1 MLRAPARRQPLLA
14 RSLPTM
20 LATISLLSAALLTPP
35 IEANTVATL
44 TRSHDAAG
52 RTLVTVICTE
62 PIAEGSFRTFPLTDP
77 PRAVVALEGITSSV
91 DAAEL
96 WIDDGRVEK
105 IRLIHHPDRVPPEL
119 LVALD
124 LTVETARVLELRHE
138 MERLVIVVGTEPA
151 SVPTIAPTTATTP
164 SPSPT
169 PEPAPATTTPPPSPT
184 VTQTHQPSPT
194 TTPTP
199 TPTPM
204 SAPTRTPSPEPT
216 EAPSIEPTA
225 TAAAEPVS
233 TPVPPP
239 PVGLDS
245 LPTPMAATGNGSR
258 LEKIS
263 ASNRSDGS
271 TLVRIS
277 AGGPLPRG
285 CARHMVVAG
294 EPPRIVVTMRG
305 ISAPDLPR
313 TIEFD
318 DVNLRRIRLIH
329 DAETSDGE
337 LHMVIQPSRA
347 GVAIGEMR
355 QLGPHLV
362 VVLSPPASP
371 ADH

>member
-1 MLRAPARRQPLLA
+1 MPRGPAHRQPHLQ
-14 RSLPTM
+14 RTLPTV
-20 LATISLLSAALLTPP
+20 LATISLLSAALFTPP

-44 TRSHDAAG
+44 TRSHDAGG

-62 PIAEGSFRTFPLTDP
+62 PIPEGSFRTFPLTDP
-77 PRAVVALEGITSSV
+77 PRAVVALEGITTAV
-91 DAAEL
+91 DQAEL
-96 WIDDGRVEK
+96 WIRDGHIERV
-105 IRLIHHPDRVPPEL
+105 RLIHHPDRVPPEL
-119 LVALD
+119 LVTLD

-138 MERLVIVVGTEPA
+138 TEKLVIVVGTDPA
-151 SVPTIAPTTATTP
+151 SIPTFAPTTP
-164 SPSPT
+164 NPSPT
-169 PEPAPATTTPPPSPT
+169 PEPAPATATPPPSPT
-184 VTQTHQPSPT
+184 VTPTPEPSPT
-194 TTPTP
+194 TAPTPTP
-199 TPTPM
+199 TPT
-204 SAPTRTPSPEPT
+204 SSPTRTPSPAPT

-245 LPTPMAATGNGSR
+245 LPTPMTTTGDGSR
-258 LEKIS
+258 LKKIS
-263 ASNRSDGS
+263 ASNRGDGS
-271 TLVRIS
+271 TLLRIS
-277 AGGPLPRG
+277 AGGPLPPG

-294 EPPRIVVTMRG
+294 DQPRIVVTMIG

-329 DAETSDGE
+329 DPETSAGE
-337 LHMVIQPSRA
+337 LHMVLQTSRT
-347 GVAIGEMR
+347 GIAIAEMK

-371 ADH
+371 ADQ